1 MRLAHITKPYI
12 SVPPRTYG
20 AVERIVKI
28 LAEAQCCS
36 HDVTL
41 FAPGDARL
49 DSRVKVR
56 SLFSGSMGDKGYDR
70 YLELAQVVHAFH
82 QHVKTPFDVVHA
94 HAVDAAVAL
103 GPMLD
108 VPLVFSH
115 HSVPRLETTTLL
127 RLADQDRLVNVFLTR
142 SHRDAFGSWP
152 RSHVIPYG
160 VPLSQFPYV
169 PAPASPP
176 YLAFVGLIAPHKG
189 VRDAVD
195 VSLRSGVPLKIAGKI
210 RDAAYFR
217 DEILS
222 HVDQERISFLG
233 EVDDCQRN
241 DLLGNALATLFPIHW
256 SEPLG
261 LVMLES
267 MAVGTP
273 VIAYGRGSVPE
284 IVCPSA
290 GFVVNGLDEMV
301 DAVAAVACIS
311 RHDCRDYVGSNFTV
325 ERMTSSYERVYAE
338 VVEQS

>member
-28 LAEAQCCS
+28 LAETQCRS

-56 SLFSGSMGDKGYDR
+56 SLFSSSMGDKGYDR
-70 YLELAQVVHAFH
+70 YLELAQVVHAFQEH
-82 QHVKTPFDVVHA
+82 FKTPFDVVHA

-127 RLADQDRLVNVFLTR
+127 RLADPDRLVNVFLTQ
-142 SHRDAFGSWP
+142 SHRNAFGFWP

-169 PAPASPP
+169 ASPASPP
-176 YLAFVGLIAPHKG
+176 YLAFVGLLAPHKG
-189 VRDAVD
+189 VRDAIE
-195 VSLRSGVPLKIAGKI
+195 VSCRSGVALKIAGKI
-210 RDAAYFR
+210 CDASYFK
-217 DEILS
+217 DEVLV
-222 HVDQERISFLG
+222 HVDQERIFFLG
-233 EVDDCQRN
+233 EVDDCERN
-241 DLLGNALATLFPIHW
+241 ELLGHALATLFPTRW
-256 SEPLG
+256 SEPFG

-273 VIAYGRGSVPE
+273 VIGYGNGSVPE
-284 IVCPSA
+284 IVRPGV
-290 GFVVNGLDEMV
+290 GFVVGGVDEMV
-301 DAVAAVACIS
+301 DAVAAVASIP
-311 RHDCRDYVGSNFTV
+311 RHDCRAYIGSDFTV
-325 ERMTSSYERVYAE
+325 ERMTSSYERVYE
-338 VVEQS
+338 ELLK

>member
-1 MRLAHITKPYI
+1 MRLAHVTKPYI
-12 SVPPRTYG
+12 SVPPKTYG

-49 DSRVKVR
+49 DSRVKVS
-56 SLFSGSMGDKGYDR
+56 SLFGGSMGDRGYDR
-70 YLELAQVVHAFH
+70 YLELAQVVHAFQ
-82 QHVKTPFDVVHA
+82 QHVKTPFEVVHA

-115 HSVPRLETTTLL
+115 HSIPRLETTTLL
-127 RLADQDRLVNVFLTR
+127 RLADAERLVNVFLTR
-142 SHRDAFGSWP
+142 SHRDAFGFWP

-176 YLAFVGLIAPHKG
+176 YLAFVGLVAPHKG
-189 VRDAVD
+189 VRDAIE
-195 VSLRSGVPLKIAGKI
+195 VSYRSGVPLKIAGKI
-210 RDAAYFR
+210 CDAGYFK
-217 DEILS
+217 DEILV
-222 HVDQERISFLG
+222 HVDQERICFLG

-241 DLLGNALATLFPIHW
+241 HLLGHALAMLFPIHW
-256 SEPLG
+256 NEPLG

-273 VIAYGRGSVPE
+273 VIGYGRGSVPE
-284 IVCPSA
+284 IVRPGV
-290 GFVVNGLDEMV
+290 GFVVDGVDEMV
-301 DAVAAVACIS
+301 EAVGDVACIR

-325 ERMTSSYERVYAE
+325 ERMTSSYERVY
-338 VVEQS
+338 EQVLK